1 MAVLNRYKLLLAEK
15 QLREGRKIGYEEI
28 RRETGISTSTLSAW
42 ATNSVRGYR
51 VETIDALCQYFSCEV
66 KDLIVRLP
74 DSALYVGPGKASKG
88 DDRPG
93 NYIGPGKASK
103 EDDRPGNYIGRSK

>member
-15 QLREGRKIGYEEI
+15 QLREGRKISYEEI
-28 RRETGISTSTLSAW
+28 RRDTGIAASTLSAW

-51 VETIDALCQYFSCEV
+51 VETIDVLCQYFSCEV

-74 DSALYVGPGKASKG
+74 DSARYVGPGKASKT
-88 DDRPG
+88 DYHPG
-93 NYIGPGKASK
+93 RYVSSG
-103 EDDRPGNYIGRSK
+103 E